1 MVLKVVDIA
10 SFSQIFHIQSDEE
23 CKAVFVILILTCERR
38 SEEDLQTGF
47 HRHHNDFADGG
58 EGQDGIVPER
68 VVTTCVEKI
77 IFFAAFLNISIFD
90 IKKYRK
96 TM

>member
-1 MVLKVVDIA
+1 M
-10 SFSQIFHIQSDEE
+10 SHIFHIKSDEE
-23 CKAVFVILILTCERR
+23 CTAVFVILFLTCERR

-68 VVTTCVEKI
+68 VVTSCVEKLS
-77 IFFAAFLNISIFD
+77 FFPLFWTFPFS
-90 IKKYRK
+90 IKKNYTGK
-96 TM
+96 QW

>member
-1 MVLKVVDIA
+1 MDIVT
-10 SFSQIFHIQSDEE
+10 FSQIFHVQSDEE
-23 CKAVFVILILTCERR
+23 CNAVFVILISGLTCERR

-68 VVTTCVEKI
+68 VVTTCVEK
-77 IFFAAFLNISIFD
+77 LSIFPLF
-90 IKKYRK
+90 
-96 TM
+96 